1 MNKGLTYTYASAR
14 LHLQLLESTDQQ
26 VDSPQ
31 RLKNKMSLIEAALY
45 VTGRPLDLKTIGAV
59 TGFRSEDK
67 TRELARQLKEQYGN
81 NGSCLE
87 ILELSDGRFVMQL
100 KPQYV
105 KHVKRLAT
113 RQLLTSGPMKTL
125 SFIAYRQP
133 VTQSYLAKVRGNLTY
148 AHVRQLREIGLI
160 TEERLGR
167 TKVLRTTPNFAD
179 YFNLSH
185 DTGDMKKQLERLFQS
200 IKAGKFAIKH
210 SRDAK
215 MSVHGDQLSLPNAA
229 HNNA

>member
-1 MNKGLTYTYASAR
+1 
-14 LHLQLLESTDQQ
+14 LLESPSQLSG
-26 VDSPQ
+26 SPEKL
-31 RLKNKMSLIEAALY
+31 RNKMSMIEAALY
-45 VTGRPLDLKTIGAV
+45 VTGRPIDIKTLGSV
-59 TGFRSEDK
+59 VGFRSEDK
-67 TRELARQLKEQYGN
+67 IRELARQLKEKYGN

-105 KHVKRLAT
+105 RHVKRLAT
-113 RQLLTSGPMKTL
+113 RQLLTAGPMKTL

-148 AHVRQLREIGLI
+148 SHVKQLRDIGLI
-160 TEERLGR
+160 SEERLGR

-185 DTGDMKKQLERLFQS
+185 DLANMKRQLEKLFQS
-200 IKAGKFAIKH
+200 IKAQKS
-210 SRDAK
+210 SRKPSSQAK
-215 MSVHGDQLSLPNAA
+215 VSSQHE
-229 HNNA
+229 

>member
-1 MNKGLTYTYASAR
+1 
-14 LHLQLLESTDQQ
+14 LLETPNQT
-26 VDSPQ
+26 VESPR
-31 RLKNKMSLIEAALY
+31 RLKNKMSLMEAALY
-45 VTGRPLDLKTIGAV
+45 VTGRPIDVKTLGSV

-67 TRELARQLKEQYGN
+67 TRELARQLKDKYGN

-105 KHVKRLAT
+105 RHVKRLAT
-113 RQLLTSGPMKTL
+113 RQLLTAGPMRTL

-133 VTQSYLAKVRGNLTY
+133 VTQSYLAKVRGSLTY
-148 AHVRQLREIGLI
+148 SHVRQLREMGLI

-185 DTGDMKKQLERLFQS
+185 DPTSMRKQLERMFQS
-200 IKAGKFAIKH
+200 IKTEKFAKKP
-210 SRDAK
+210 SSKTKVLA
-215 MSVHGDQLSLPNAA
+215 QAE
-229 HNNA
+229 